1 MDQLPDTKA
10 DKSENGEKDPCEVLS
25 DILTDLNTP
34 PPPEEQLGG
43 GDICSLEE
51 APSTDDDKP
60 LD

>member
-1 MDQLPDTKA
+1 MAQRPVSIE
-10 DKSENGEKDPCEVLS
+10 SEAEQPEKTPCEVLTEV
-25 DILTDLNTP
+25 LKDLDSP

-51 APSTDDDKP
+51 TPSTDDDKP

>member
-1 MDQLPDTKA
+1 MIKVPVAKANQVEQPPAEPDA
-10 DKSENGEKDPCEVLS
+10 LDH
-25 DILTDLNTP
+25 

-51 APSTDDDKP
+51 QPSTDDDKP